1 MGSLIKETPYSEI
14 TATLEVFD
22 RYHITREH
30 FARLRSDHDYAKRI
44 AESMFAGDASKNSFP
59 VTVNYGLTVEKLVN
73 AGKYDWLNSDI
84 NAKNF
89 PSDRKDT
96 AEVAI
101 ELVHFG
107 RSMESDEVLEEL
119 DKQGLRPA
127 TLAELLAFGAKYP
140 EKQREFPIVALGSVW
155 RYRSGAR
162 SVACLCSDT
171 DDGSRDVAYLCGGTD
186 GRYLNLN
193 WLESRWTAHYRFAA
207 VRK

>member
-1 MGSLIKETPYSEI
+1 M
-14 TATLEVFD
+14 A
-22 RYHITREH
+22 HIGV
-30 FARLRSDHDYAKRI
+30 
-44 AESMFAGDASKNSFP
+44 AGDLYIEIDGQLHEIKRQLRQKEGYPYDPCELKAALQTLIEGKFPAQQEVFP

-73 AGKYDWLNSDI
+73 AGKYDWSNSDI

-89 PSDRKDT
+89 PSDRKDA

-127 TLAELLAFGAKYP
+127 TLAELLAFGVKYP

-155 RYRSGAR
+155 RGRNGFR
-162 SVACLCSDT
+162 SVACLCGYT
-171 DDGSRDVAYLCGGTD
+171 DARSLSLRWLGSLWSADF
-186 GRYLNLN
+186 
-193 WLESRWTAHYRFAA
+193 RFAA